1 MSHEPPLHA
10 SRDQLKRTAERYH
23 VTRQPGPLSRFS
35 YPFATLSIRC
45 LPHNHPGGLWDSF
58 DFARGPHGPA
68 NVSRAED
75 VATVYPILNADTD
88 TIVSFVI
95 QTKATALSTQ
105 NLLPRDAILNRPE
118 DVRWAVEQL
127 AWLWEQ
133 AFPGTPLPPVS
144 VTDWQ
149 ADPSD
154 TEDLADWVF
163 YNAGRP
169 AGEPLSAPPTPKKP
183 RPF

>member
-1 MSHEPPLHA
+1 MSNEQPLHA
-10 SRDQLKRTAERYH
+10 SHDHLKRVVERYH

-35 YPFATLSIRC
+35 YNFSSLSIRC

-58 DFARGPHGPA
+58 DFARGPHGPY
-68 NVSRAED
+68 NPSRAQGLG
-75 VATVYPILNADTD
+75 TVYPILDADEQ
-88 TIVSFVI
+88 TITAFVI
-95 QTKATALSTQ
+95 KAKALPLNNQ
-105 NLLPRDAILNRPE
+105 KLLPDDALLNRPE
-118 DVRWAVEQL
+118 DVRWTVEQL

-154 TEDLADWVF
+154 MEDLADWVF
-163 YNAGRP
+163 SSGARKP
-169 AGEPLSAPPTPKKP
+169 GEPLSPPPTPKKP